1 MISMRISGI
10 ASSYDTLKRHMYYA
24 GTHLV
29 NYDPTHYKERA
40 TVKTEVENGVVEKFL
55 EKPNG
60 QLDLMFSNT
69 TDERM
74 FLKKR
79 IQHQNREEL
88 LQRLNYITGV
98 HYSQSNKI
106 NQSGTK
112 L

>member
-1 MISMRISGI
+1 MNVRVSNIT
-10 ASSYDTLKRHMYYA
+10 SSYDTMKQHMYYA

-29 NYDPTHYKERA
+29 NYDPTHYKKRA
-40 TVKTEVENGVVEKFL
+40 TVTTEIENGVIEKFL

-60 QLDLMFSNT
+60 QRDLMFFNT

-98 HYSQSNKI
+98 HYSQAIKV
-106 NQSGTK
+106 K